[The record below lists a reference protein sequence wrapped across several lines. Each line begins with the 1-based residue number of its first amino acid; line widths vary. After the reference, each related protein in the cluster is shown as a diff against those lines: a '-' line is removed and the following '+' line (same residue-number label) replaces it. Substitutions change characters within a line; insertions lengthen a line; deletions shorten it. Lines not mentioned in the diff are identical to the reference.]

1 MSDIKVVSIQN
12 DDAPFYVGIT
22 SSVESAPV
30 DIHVS
35 DAPFYMDVN
44 SSDEVIP
51 IDLHVLIGGKGDP
64 GPAGQGFPAGG
75 VAGQVLMKI
84 DAVDYNTE
92 WSDIG
97 YLNDNPVP
105 TDIGGI
111 TTGTSFPTST
121 PISDVLTQLLYPY
134 IPPSVSIG
142 TNVVGLHERGVEVPS
157 ATFTINVTRRS
168 KPIQSVELSRWDT
181 SIYTAPDATLPQHIV
196 PDGSPFSN
204 TTHWT
209 ARVSDGTQTSS
220 ASTSVTF
227 VDPYFIGVRSNRDTY
242 DEIGLAK
249 RLTSSSS
256 ITWTFVESG
265 YITLIVP
272 PAFGSLRS
280 IIDQNGFNV
289 TEGYDV
295 TDTAIMLASGSTTCK
310 LIRKKEPA
318 VISTTF
324 SLTFNF

>member
-1 MSDIKVVSIQN
+1 MSDIKVLSIQN
-12 DDAPFYVGIT
+12 D
-22 SSVESAPV
+22 
-30 DIHVS
+30 

-105 TDIGGI
+105 IAIGGI
-111 TTGTSFPTST
+111 TPGTSFPTST

-168 KPIQSVELSRWDT
+168 KPIQSVELSRWGT
-181 SIYTAPDATLPQHIV
+181 SIATVPVYVNAIYTAPDATLPQHIV

-272 PAFGSLRS
+272 PAFVSLRS

-295 TDTAIMLASGSTTCK
+295 TDTTIMLASGATTCK

-324 SLTFNF
+324 NLTFNF